1 MPDPVDQAGTDTQ
14 LRERI
19 DELATQLLLDGAG
32 AGLATAL
39 AQLSQLAGGRGCA
52 ETARIASELAEKT
65 RAGETGGAAAF
76 EAALCE
82 GIAQLRKVLETE
94 AGAAASPPAPAAAP
108 PAPVVA
114 NSLAEDPEL
123 ISDFIFESR
132 EHLASIESRMLVL
145 EQNPADTEAIH
156 SAFRGFH
163 TIKGLAGFL
172 ELPVIQEV
180 AHDVE
185 TVLDLARDGKLSI
198 TPAVVDVVL
207 ESADYLKQAIQ
218 AVEARLT
225 GNTPKPAADPR
236 GLLSRVHGLTAEDA
250 GKSEYQPA
258 AARARS
264 RPATAPA
271 VAQPDSLPVAAEPAP
286 EAAAKEAPGGTA
298 PGKAAD
304 TFSVRVETG
313 KLDYLMDMVG
323 EMVIAQSLI
332 RHNPNLASIQ
342 DPRLQ
347 GNLSQLARIT
357 GEVQRTT
364 MSMRMLPIG
373 QLFQRTARLVRDL
386 ARKHGKTVELETS
399 GEDTE
404 LDKTIAEELSDPLM
418 HMVRNALDH
427 GIETAEDR
435 AAAGKNPTA
444 HVRLAAYH
452 QGGQIVVEISDDGR
466 GLDREKILRKAR
478 QNGLIQ
484 EGAQLS
490 DKEIFHLIFEPG
502 FSTAEKITDIS
513 GRGVGMDVVR
523 KHVQKLRGRIEIQS
537 EAGQGSTFFIKLPL
551 TLAIIEG
558 LVVVV
563 GASRY
568 IIPIFAVKEMFR
580 PTPELLSTI
589 QGRDEMALVRDRL
602 VPVVRLYRR
611 FGVQPRSEDPCQG
624 LLVVAESQGKVFCVL
639 VDDLVGK
646 QEVVIKSLGESL
658 KNIAGIAGGAILGD
672 GRVGLILDMDG
683 VYRGSRRG

>member
-1 MPDPVDQAGTDTQ
+1 MSDPVDGVGTDVQ

-39 AQLSQLAGGRGCA
+39 AQLSQLAGGKGCL
-52 ETARIASELAEKT
+52 ETARIASELAE
-65 RAGETGGAAAF
+65 RTGGI
-76 EAALCE
+76 ESDVPVGLEDALCQ
-82 GIAQLRKVLETE
+82 GIVQLRKVLETE
-94 AGAAASPPAPAAAP
+94 AGAAASVPSASAQPVPP
-108 PAPVVA
+108 PVPS
-114 NSLAEDPEL
+114 NYSLAQDPEL
-123 ISDFIFESR
+123 VGDFIVESR
-132 EHLASIESRMLVL
+132 EHLASIESRVLVL
-145 EQNPADTEAIH
+145 EQNPADMEAIH

-172 ELPVIQEV
+172 ELPIIQEV
-180 AHDVE
+180 AHEVE
-185 TVLDLARDGKLSI
+185 TVLDLARNGKLSI
-198 TPAVVDVVL
+198 APATVDVVL
-207 ESADYLKQAIQ
+207 ESADYLKRAIEE
-218 AVEARLT
+218 VEAALT
-225 GNTPKPAADPR
+225 GNAPKPAGDHR
-236 GLLSRVHGLTAEDA
+236 GLLSRIRGLTAGDGGEPEQEPAETSADA
-250 GKSEYQPA
+250 
-258 AARARS
+258 R
-264 RPATAPA
+264 
-271 VAQPDSLPVAAEPAP
+271 PDSLP
-286 EAAAKEAPGGTA
+286 AAAAPGGKA

-332 RHNPNLASIQ
+332 RYNPSLGSIR

-347 GNLSQLARIT
+347 GDLSQLARIT
-357 GEVQRTT
+357 AEVQRTT
-364 MSMRMLPIG
+364 MSMRMLHIG

-386 ARKHGKTVELETS
+386 SRRAGKAVEMETS

-404 LDKTIAEELSDPLM
+404 LDKTIAEELADPLM
-418 HMVRNALDH
+418 HMVRNAIDH
-427 GIETAEDR
+427 GIEPAEAR
-435 AAAGKNPTA
+435 AAAGKSPMA

-490 DKEIFHLIFEPG
+490 EDQTFHLIFEPG
-502 FSTAEKITDIS
+502 FSTADQITDIS

-523 KHVQKLRGRIEIQS
+523 RHVQKLRGRIDIQS
-537 EAGQGSTFFIKLPL
+537 KAGQGATFFIKLPL

-563 GASRY
+563 GAQRY
-568 IIPIFAVKEMFR
+568 IVPIFAVKEMFR
-580 PTPELLSTI
+580 PTPERLATI

-611 FGVQPRSEDPCQG
+611 FGVIPRSEDPCQG
-624 LLVVAESQGKVFCVL
+624 ILVVAESQGKVFCVL
-639 VDDLVGK
+639 VDDLIGK

-658 KNIAGIAGGAILGD
+658 KNIPGIAGGAILGD

-683 VYRGSRRG
+683 VFRGSGGE